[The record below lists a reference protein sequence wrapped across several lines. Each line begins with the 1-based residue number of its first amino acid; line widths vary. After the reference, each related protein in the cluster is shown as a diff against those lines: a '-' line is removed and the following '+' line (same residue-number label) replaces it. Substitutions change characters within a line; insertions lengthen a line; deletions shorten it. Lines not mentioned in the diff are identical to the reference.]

1 MPIRLLIGPGLILV
15 GAGLLLMRGLNAQSG
30 WTHLIPG
37 MILGGARSRP
47 GQPAAGL
54 HHYVAASFQFLIL
67 VMHRQVLPVPRPETR
82 SASQIGAT
90 ETPSIGLADGGA
102 IHLNSSLALGA
113 EYDRQL
119 LGCRTA
125 LYGGIDFVASPL
137 DVKASFPAANL
148 SPEYAY
154 LFLTPNVRLKF
165 NQGRS
170 FAPWLLFGG
179 GYADFSPAQ
188 PRAGGVNVA
197 GAGSTGTLEFGGGLD
212 TKPVV
217 RLKRHSL
224 DRSSPDWRQG
234 GSARLLFRTTEL
246 WCSHGWQSSEQH
258 RADRRAP
265 ASLLNAATM
274 RRREPGV
281 NKGEV

>member
-1 MPIRLLIGPGLILV
+1 VAAEYIQFGIVDACDLP
-15 GAGLLLMRGLNAQSG
+15 GAGPLLYARLTSERNEMKKNIAVLVTFVLVFMGDARGHAQ
-30 WTHLIPG
+30 T
-37 MILGGARSRP
+37 GASRP
-47 GQPAAGL
+47 STRNEIGL
-54 HHYVAASFQFLIL
+54 
-67 VMHRQVLPVPRPETR
+67 
-82 SASQIGAT
+82 QIGAT

-125 LYGGIDFVASPL
+125 LYVGIDFVASPL

-165 NQGRS
+165 NQGGS

-217 RLKRHSL
+217 RLKGIPLIGALPIGGRVEARDFFSGQPNYGVPT
-224 DRSSPDWRQG
+224 DGSRQNSIVLTG
-234 GSARLLFRTTEL
+234 GLLLRF
-246 WCSHGWQSSEQH
+246 
-258 RADRRAP
+258 
-265 ASLLNAATM
+265 
-274 RRREPGV
+274 
-281 NKGEV
+281 